1 MIILTV
7 WRKALMKDD
16 FLDYE
21 KQPKNVTTDSFIDE
35 LQQFAVN
42 FSEKLPEPDPLL
54 ISEYRSYVDQMESKC
69 AFLSSRFYE
78 LEEQTQRDTAQ
89 ILYGSSGN
97 LHRGYFCP
105 SLVEDLLIGG
115 VKRGRLIKKPDPD
128 ADSYFGYFFNQ
139 AGQLIKVEF
148 YAFKKLNQ
156 TEYLVYDGLKIYGID
171 FNSFQLAEN
180 SDPMPSPEMMF
191 NFVDGFSMEEYD
203 AAGHLHMYV
212 FTSIS
217 VVKDNGVSKLHCA
230 FIHYS
235 EKNTFDEAGKLEQVT
250 TVDGFI
256 KHEIILNQNRYQLIY
271 EADGSI
277 SGFEIDG
284 QFLQSRGKRKK
295 RKAKSVNL
303 VEALKRALEKSRFPQ
318 TLDLMAA
325 IEAFEEVCRIKI
337 VSESDDLL
345 YETGEY
351 TFTGETM
358 YYFSLTR
365 QFDTPETDDSE
376 FMQLKLDILFAP
388 DERLAAHCV
397 IEWSDDD
404 FADFFAM
411 VRGSEILSLIQESA
425 YRPIKYE
432 VRMER
437 T

>member
-1 MIILTV
+1 
-7 WRKALMKDD
+7 MKDD

-35 LQQFAVN
+35 LQQFALN
-42 FSEKLPEPDPLL
+42 FSVKLPDPDPLL
-54 ISEYRSYVDQMESKC
+54 VAEYSGYLSELESKC
-69 AFLSSRFYE
+69 NYYASRFYE
-78 LEEQTQRDTAQ
+78 LEEQAQQDTAQ

-128 ADSYFGYFFNQ
+128 ADEYFRYFLNH
-139 AGQLIKVEF
+139 AGQLIKVES
-148 YAFKKLNQ
+148 YAFKKLNH

-171 FNSFQLAEN
+171 FNSFLLAEI
-180 SDPMPSPEMMF
+180 SDPIPSPEQMI
-191 NFVDGFSMEEYD
+191 NCVSEFSMEEYD
-203 AAGHLHMYV
+203 ASGHLRLYIFTHMDV
-212 FTSIS
+212 IRGKGIS
-217 VVKDNGVSKLHCA
+217 RPHCS

-235 EKNTFDEAGKLEQVT
+235 EKNSFDEAGKLKQVT

-256 KHEIILNQNRYQLIY
+256 KREIILSQYRYQVIY
-271 EADGSI
+271 EDDGSI

-284 QFLQSRGKRKK
+284 QFLKSRGKTKK
-295 RKAKSVNL
+295 RKTKSLNL
-303 VEALKRALEKSRFPQ
+303 ARVLNRALKKSRFPQ

-325 IEAFEEVCRIKI
+325 IEAFEEICRIKI

-345 YETGEY
+345 FETGEY

-411 VRGSEILSLIQESA
+411 VRQSEILSLIQESA